1 MRLAQER
8 RPGRRCRGSGR
19 VVKSDP
25 ALWAATP
32 LQIAASLHEPM
43 YIGHY
48 LLGLAEAETLDAV
61 PVSDLVDLIT
71 LVFAHPWAPR
81 ALDQAD
87 LDLDLDVRS

>member
-1 MRLAQER
+1 M
-8 RPGRRCRGSGR
+8 
-19 VVKSDP
+19 KSDP